1 MNVRNIVIAALEKT
15 TGLMNSPTLAPII
28 LSGGDF
34 DLSELGVDSLTTYE
48 IIMLLEDEVGVE
60 IAPSTLMS
68 AKTLSELVSL
78 IELTIHAKV

>member
-1 MNVRNIVIAALEKT
+1 MNARSIVIAALDKT

-48 IIMLLEDEVGVE
+48 IIMLLEDEIGVE
-60 IAPSTLMS
+60 IAPATLIS
-68 AKTLSELVSL
+68 AKTLSELINSVDL
-78 IELTIHAKV
+78 ITRAKT